1 MRLRSAKV
9 ALVAGLVAG
18 GIVLVAESAVVS
30 IIALGATLVLL
41 PAAVLVEL
49 VGRERSIGAGHV
61 KAVQVVGLLV
71 CGVLV
76 FADKEGL
83 ATTAL
88 VVTVALLFITGF
100 MEGHLRAIWWA
111 AVVLISALVAD
122 VLWQLGWEPFDRSDE
137 YEPIA
142 QSPFVL
148 IGLPLPMALVAAGVA
163 ARWLWRRLNHA

>member
-1 MRLRSAKV
+1 MRLRGAK
-9 ALVAGLVAG
+9 AASVAGLVAG
-18 GIVLVAESAVVS
+18 GVAIVAESTVVS
-30 IIALGATLVLL
+30 IVALAATLVLL

-49 VGRERSIGAGHV
+49 AGRERPIGAGHV
-61 KAVQVVGLLV
+61 KAAQVVGLLV

-76 FADKEGL
+76 FADERTL
-83 ATTAL
+83 ATTAF
-88 VVTVALLFITGF
+88 VFTVALLFITGF

-111 AVVLISALVAD
+111 AVVLISALIAD
-122 VLWQLGWEPFDRSDE
+122 VLWQLGWDPFDRSGE

-163 ARWLWRRLNHA
+163 ARSLWRRLKHV